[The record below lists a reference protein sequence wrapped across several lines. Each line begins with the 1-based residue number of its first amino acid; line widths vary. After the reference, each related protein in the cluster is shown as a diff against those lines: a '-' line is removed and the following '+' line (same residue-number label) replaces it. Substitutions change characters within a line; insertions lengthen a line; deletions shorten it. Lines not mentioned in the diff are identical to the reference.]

1 MENLIRYK
9 MRISKKNE
17 VYLQIE
23 NISSSESAELSD
35 FFTFEVP
42 GFKFMPAYRNKIW
55 DGKIR
60 LFSPHS
66 GEIYVG
72 LLPYVKQW
80 CEDNGVQ
87 YEIEEGVEEKREMA
101 RSVVQGFI
109 RSLKPKSTG
118 KSLKLRDYQID
129 AIHHALSRNRCLLVS
144 PTASGK
150 SLVIYSIV
158 RYYQM
163 SEMTTLILVPTTS
176 LVEQMYK
183 DFEDYGWSSGTY
195 CQKIYQGHDKKIT
208 KPVVISTWQ
217 SLYKLP
223 KAYFK
228 SFDVVIG
235 DEAHQFKAKSLTNI
249 LTKLHQCKYRY
260 GLTGTLDGTQTH
272 KLVLEGLFGPV
283 KDVVTT
289 KELIDKKTLAN
300 LRIKCILLKHKQ
312 KRERMT
318 YAEELQYLA
327 GEPKRN
333 KFICDLL
340 LHLNG
345 NTLCLFQL
353 VEKHGKPLFER
364 LENEQ
369 SSGRDYYFVYGGT
382 ATEERERI
390 RALVGKSRDSI
401 IIASFGVFSTGINIP
416 NIHNIVLASPS
427 KSKIRVLQSIGRG
440 LRISSTKDSVLI
452 FDLADDI
459 SYKQRRNFTLNHFM
473 ERINI
478 YNEQQFNY
486 EISKVNLYKN
496 IKLPHKTQHK

>member
-1 MENLIRYK
+1 MENLIHCK
-9 MRISKKNE
+9 MHISKKNE
-17 VYLQIE
+17 VYLQIS
-23 NISSSESAELSD
+23 NISSSQSAELSD

-42 GFKFMPAYRNKIW
+42 GFKFMPAYRNRVW

-60 LFSPHS
+60 LFSPAS

-72 LLPYVKQW
+72 LLPYVKKW
-80 CEDNGVQ
+80 CSDNGIR
-87 YEIEEGVEEKREMA
+87 YEIEVGVEEKRTIT
-101 RSVVQGFI
+101 RSVVKGFV
-109 RSLKPKSTG
+109 RSLKPKSRG
-118 KSLKLRDYQID
+118 KSLKVRDYQIE
-129 AIHHALSRNRCLLVS
+129 AVHHALSRDRCLLVS

-158 RYYQM
+158 RYHQM
-163 SEMTTLILVPTTS
+163 SERKILILVPTTS

-195 CQKIYQGHDKKIT
+195 CQRIYQGHDRKVT
-208 KPVVISTWQ
+208 KDVVISTWQ
-217 SLYKLP
+217 SLYKMN
-223 KAYFK
+223 KKYFEQ
-228 SFDVVIG
+228 FDVVIG
-235 DEAHQFKAKSLTNI
+235 DEAHQFKAKSLTSI
-249 LTKLHQCKYRY
+249 LTKLHLCKYRY

-300 LRIKCILLKHKQ
+300 LRIKCIILKHRQ

-318 YAEELQYLA
+318 YAEELQHLA

-333 KFICDLL
+333 KFISDLL

-353 VEKHGKPLFER
+353 VEKHGKILYEG
-364 LENEQ
+364 LKEEENV
-369 SSGRDYYFVYGGT
+369 FFIYGKT
-382 ATEERERI
+382 DTKEREDI
-390 RALVGKSRDSI
+390 RHIVESTKNST
-401 IIASFGVFSTGINIP
+401 IIASYGVFSTGINIR
-416 NIHNIVLASPS
+416 NINNIVLASPS

-440 LRISSTKDSVLI
+440 LRTSSTKDSVVI

-459 SYKQRRNFTLNHFM
+459 SYQQRRNFTLNHFM

-496 IKLPHKTQHK
+496 LKLTKNPT